1 MRQNHIRTQDIAAV
15 AAILAILL
23 LNLWKAHYGFPA
35 RDETFVISLAHRFW
49 QGDLPVFQEWNN
61 SQFSA
66 ILMLPFFS
74 LIVKFNGGMEGIV
87 LASRILY
94 VILNCC
100 IAVFLYLKTRKYG
113 PASIAAASIFFLF
126 TFGQSMVPNYNTLG
140 LMCVIVYSLLLLE
153 PGKHLWLSC
162 FLAGIFY
169 AASVLCTPYLAFLYF
184 FGTLILLISLIRHSE
199 KHAYGRKAW
208 LPFTAGAVLLAVIYV
223 VYFLQGGSVSELIR
237 YMLLPLQSDSTHTY
251 TGLGP
256 IINMLA
262 LCKTLWLGSRI
273 STVVLP
279 LYFILFLVVLKDRR
293 HASRRRRSV
302 WLLLNIVFTLL
313 LMIGYGAEAD
323 GDYSMIALAPIGF
336 YVILIDAHA
345 DEMLKKL
352 WISGVLYIV
361 MINLSSDTII
371 GASNHASTVSAIASI
386 LLISGYMSHTS
397 MHLRINPKY
406 LAACLSVLLICFEVR
421 DKLTVIFRDSA
432 PSELDA
438 EITEGPV
445 KGILTTSEK
454 KTEYEHQLSRIQ
466 ELNLDDGKKVL
477 FFTDQSWMYLSLQNS
492 RYGVYS
498 TWMKP
503 EKEEFLTM
511 LGQYYEEFPDQI
523 PDAAYMPAGQNGALT
538 EEFDQ
543 IMTSCGLTLQ
553 DNSDGL
559 YYAKSAS

>member
-1 MRQNHIRTQDIAAV
+1 MRQNHIRTQDIAAA

-74 LIVKFNGGMEGIV
+74 LIVKFNGGTEGIV
-87 LASRILY
+87 LAFRVLY

-100 IAVFLYLKTRKYG
+100 TAVFLYLKTRKYG

-169 AASVLCTPYLAFLYF
+169 AASVLCTPYLSFLYF
-184 FGTLILLISLIRHSE
+184 FGTLILLISLIQHSE
-199 KHAYGRKAW
+199 KHAYGKRAW
-208 LPFTAGAVLLAVIYV
+208 LPFTAGAVLLA
-223 VYFLQGGSVSELIR
+223 
-237 YMLLPLQSDSTHTY
+237 PLQSDSTHTY

-279 LYFILFLVVLKDRR
+279 LYFILFLEVLKDRR
-293 HASRRRRSV
+293 HTSRRRRSV

-336 YVILIDAHA
+336 YVILIDTHA

-386 LLISGYMSHTS
+386 LLISAYLSHTS

-432 PSELDA
+432 PSELNA

-454 KTEYEHQLSRIQ
+454 KTEYDHQLSRIR

-511 LGQYYEEFPDQI
+511 LRQYYEEFPDQI

-538 EEFDQ
+538 DEFDQ
-543 IMTSCGLTLQ
+543 IMMSCGLALQ